1 MNKDLLPT
9 ELQEVMTEESVS
21 AIETALREKV
31 DLSVEAA
38 LTSQDELYAEKL
50 EELVVSIDKDHT
62 AKMERVVEAV
72 DKDNAKKLVSVVQK
86 YEKEI
91 NESASSFK
99 DTLVENISNYLEEY
113 IDEALPTE
121 AIEEA
126 TKNKTALTVLENL
139 RGVLAVDSS
148 LMNESVKSALVD
160 GKGQIDSLTARLQ
173 EVETKNVQ
181 LEESYNKAKAG
192 LFLESRVEGF
202 SDKKSSYLK
211 KVLSDKSPKFIEENF
226 EYTARLFDKKEKQQ
240 MSAIR
245 EEAISQRTVKADAPK
260 IIVEEKVTPNQPES
274 NPYLDGLNKMK

>member
-9 ELQEVMTEESVS
+9 ELQEVMTEESVA
-21 AIETALREKV
+21 AIETALKEKV

-50 EELVVSIDKDHT
+50 EELVVNIDSDHS

-72 DKDNAKKLVSVVQK
+72 DKNNAKKLVAVVQK

-113 IDEALPTE
+113 IDEALPAE

-126 TKNKTALTVLENL
+126 TRNKTAVNVLENL
-139 RGVLAVDSS
+139 RNTLAIDST
-148 LMNESVKSALVD
+148 LMSESVKEALVD
-160 GKGQIDSLTARLQ
+160 GKGQIEELTERL
-173 EVETKNVQ
+173 EAAETKNVQ
-181 LEESYNKAKAG
+181 LEEAFNKSKAD
-192 LFLESRVEGF
+192 LFLESRVSKFGE
-202 SDKKSSYLK
+202 KKATYLR

-226 EYTARLFDKKEKQQ
+226 DYTVRLFDKKEKEQL
-240 MSAIR
+240 AVIR
-245 EEAISQRTVKADAPK
+245 EEAISHRTVKADAPK
-260 IIVEEKVTPNQPES
+260 VIVKKVEKTTQAP
-274 NPYLDGLNKMK
+274 NPYLDGLSKMK